1 MKWWHDNEVIF
12 PLLSRLAKHYLCI
25 PGTSVAAERVFST
38 AGTIVTA
45 KRSSLAPEHLDQLLF
60 LHKKNLYIPNEKKDE
75 DSEDSEE

>member
-60 LHKKNLYIPNEKKDE
+60 LHKNLYIPNEKKDK